1 MKKIIK
7 ISVDIIMTLLFFLL
21 TAYHW
26 TGDTIHEYLGFS
38 LFVFFIAHHILNFN
52 WYKNLFKGKYS
63 FNRFLNTFINI
74 MLFLCMLGLM
84 ISGIMFS
91 RKVLFFLNLGGGG
104 MFNRRLHMLS
114 ASWGFIFISAHIGMH
129 WGMFTS
135 MMKLKN
141 IKAVILRILINI
153 LGILIA
159 LYGIFSFIKR
169 RLYEKMFLLI
179 DYAFFDYDE
188 PIILFFLDYLAI
200 MGFFI
205 FATYYSSKLLQKR
218 KKLNNKI

>member
-1 MKKIIK
+1 
-7 ISVDIIMTLLFFLL
+7 MTLLFFLL

-63 FNRFLNTFINI
+63 FNRFLNTFINA
-74 MLFLCMLGLM
+74 MLFVCMLGLI

-104 MFNRRLHMLS
+104 MFNRHLHMLS
-114 ASWGFIFISAHIGMH
+114 ASWGFVFISAHIGMH
-129 WGMFTS
+129 WGMFIG
-135 MMKLKN
+135 MMKLKK

-179 DYAFFDYDE
+179 DYAFFDYEE
-188 PIILFFLDYLAI
+188 PIIFFFLDYLAI

-205 FATYYSSKLLQKR
+205 FVTYYSSKLSQRRNLKV
-218 KKLNNKI
+218 K

>member
-1 MKKIIK
+1 MKKKIK

-63 FNRFLNTFINI
+63 FNRFLNTFINT
-74 MLFLCMLGLM
+74 MLFVCMLGLM

-104 MFNRRLHMLS
+104 MFNRRLHMIS

-135 MMKLKN
+135 MMKLKK

-200 MGFFI
+200 MGAFVFI
-205 FATYYSSKLLQKR
+205 TYYSSKLSQKR

>member
-7 ISVDIIMTLLFFLL
+7 ISIDIIMTLLFFLL

-26 TGDTIHEYLGFS
+26 TGDEIHEYLGFS
-38 LFVFFIAHHILNFN
+38 LFIFFIAHHILNFN

-63 FNRFLNTFINI
+63 FNRILNTFINI
-74 MLFLCMLGLM
+74 ALFVCMLGLM

-114 ASWGFIFISAHIGMH
+114 ASWGFVFISAHIGIH
-129 WGMFTS
+129 WGMFMS
-135 MMKLKN
+135 IGNKFIKLKN
-141 IKAVILRILINI
+141 AFVQV

-159 LYGIFSFIKR
+159 VYGIYSFIKR
-169 RLYEKMFLLI
+169 ELYQKMFLLI
-179 DYAFFDYDE
+179 DYAFFDYEE
-188 PIILFFLDYLAI
+188 PIIFFFLDYLAI
-200 MGFFI
+200 MGLFI
-205 FATYYSSKLLQKR
+205 FITYYLQKLNNR
-218 KKLNNKI
+218 FKKLNK

>member
-1 MKKIIK
+1 MKKMIK

-63 FNRFLNTFINI
+63 FNRFLNTFINT

-205 FATYYSSKLLQKR
+205 FATYYASKLSQKR

>member
-1 MKKIIK
+1 
-7 ISVDIIMTLLFFLL
+7 
-21 TAYHW
+21 
-26 TGDTIHEYLGFS
+26 
-38 LFVFFIAHHILNFN
+38 
-52 WYKNLFKGKYS
+52 
-63 FNRFLNTFINI
+63 
-74 MLFLCMLGLM
+74 
-84 ISGIMFS
+84 
-91 RKVLFFLNLGGGG
+91 

-114 ASWGFIFISAHIGMH
+114 ASWGFVFISAHIGMH
-129 WGMFTS
+129 WGMFIG
-135 MMKLKN
+135 MMKLRK

-188 PIILFFLDYLAI
+188 AIIFFFLDYLAI

-205 FATYYSSKLLQKR
+205 FVTYYSSKLSQKR
-218 KKLNNKI
+218 NKLNNKINA

>member
-26 TGDTIHEYLGFS
+26 TGDEIHEYLGFS

-63 FNRFLNTFINI
+63 FNRFLNTFINA
-74 MLFLCMLGLM
+74 MLFVCMLGLM

-114 ASWGFIFISAHIGMH
+114 ASWGFVFISAHIGMH
-129 WGMFTS
+129 WGMFIG
-135 MMKLKN
+135 MMKLKK

-159 LYGIFSFIKR
+159 LYGISSFIKR

-179 DYAFFDYDE
+179 DYAFFDYEE
-188 PIILFFLDYLAI
+188 PIIFFFLDYLAI

-205 FATYYSSKLLQKR
+205 FVAYYSSKLSQKR
-218 KKLNNKI
+218 KN

>member
-7 ISVDIIMTLLFFLL
+7 ILVDIIMTLLFFLL

-63 FNRFLNTFINI
+63 FNRFLNTFINA
-74 MLFLCMLGLM
+74 MLFVCMLGLM

-114 ASWGFIFISAHIGMH
+114 ASWGFVFISAHIGMH
-129 WGMFTS
+129 WGMFIG
-135 MMKLKN
+135 MMKLRK
-141 IKAVILRILINI
+141 IKAVILKILINI

-179 DYAFFDYDE
+179 DYAFFDYEE
-188 PIILFFLDYLAI
+188 PIIFFFLDYLAI

-205 FATYYSSKLLQKR
+205 FVTYYSSKLSQKI
-218 KKLNNKI
+218 KN